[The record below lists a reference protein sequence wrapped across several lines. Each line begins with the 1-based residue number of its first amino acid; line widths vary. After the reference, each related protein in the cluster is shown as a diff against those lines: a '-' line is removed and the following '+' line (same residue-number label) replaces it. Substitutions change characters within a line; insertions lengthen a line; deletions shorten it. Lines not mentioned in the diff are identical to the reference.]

1 MTKSEITQVIAIL
14 VTAYKPGEFPPARV
28 ELYERALAE
37 LEKEKLEAAV
47 LRVLRTNKFPPSI
60 AELFEAYGIVEQGRP
75 LDTGEAYDLVSRA
88 IRYVGSYRPMPTEG
102 RYGLPERVQRTIAA
116 LGGWEMACLHDHEE
130 SFRARFFEVYGSL
143 SKIDGDDRSAR
154 SVALPE
160 GSNNRHQRPDRLLK
174 VRIEKLG

>member
-1 MTKSEITQVIAIL
+1 MTQLEITQIVAII
-14 VTAYKPGEFPPARV
+14 VTAYKPGEFPQERAEVYERSLV
-28 ELYERALAE
+28 ELDRA
-37 LEKEKLEAAV
+37 KLETTV
-47 LRVLRTNKFPPSI
+47 LRLLRTHKFPPAISEI
-60 AELFEAYGIVEQGRP
+60 FEAYSVVEQGRP

-88 IRYVGSYRPMPTEG
+88 IRYVGSYRPLPTEG

-143 SKIDGDDRSAR
+143 SRIDGDDRSAR

-160 GSNNRHQRPDRLLK
+160 GTTPAEALRLVQLTK
-174 VRIEKLG
+174 PS